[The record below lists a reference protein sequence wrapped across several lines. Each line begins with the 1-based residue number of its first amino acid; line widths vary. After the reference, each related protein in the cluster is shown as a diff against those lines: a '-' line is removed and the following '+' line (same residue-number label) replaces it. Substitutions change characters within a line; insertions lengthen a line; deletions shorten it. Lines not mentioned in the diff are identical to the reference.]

1 MTNDKFDADLKS
13 HRRFGLLAFMLL
25 FGFGGIWATSAPI
38 DGAAIATGIVTVKS
52 YSKVVQHLEGGI
64 IKDIFVENGAMVEA
78 NQPILEIDNTQSLTE
93 LEAQNQRLLS
103 LRTWE
108 TRLEAERDGR
118 DTLVYPSSFD
128 LLGERAREDMD
139 GQIQIFNARRS
150 ARAGSIEI
158 LEQRIEQLQSQIR
171 GYRGLQASKEKLT
184 ASYNEELVDIGEL
197 LSQGFSD
204 KNRLRELERNVS
216 VLEGE
221 IAELTATIGST
232 EVAIGEA
239 RLQILQEEKEF
250 QNDVVSE
257 LRDVQTE
264 INVGVEVATA
274 LEDVVSR
281 TIVRAPDSGIVN
293 GLQFHTIA
301 GVIAPGMKILDIDS
315 EDQMNLYF
323 QTKKRKILPRSQNQ
337 KNYFQL
343 LNSKDIVFAYG
354 PAGTGKTFLAVAK
367 AVASLQ
373 QGLVKKIILSRPA
386 VEAGE
391 KLGFL
396 PGDLKEKVDPFLRP
410 IYDALYEM
418 MPYDQVEK
426 KLANNTIE
434 IAPIAFMRGRT
445 LEDCY
450 IILDEAQNT
459 TKIQMKMFLTRLG
472 KNSKMV
478 VVGDNTQI
486 DLISKNES
494 GLIEASIKLKNIDD
508 IGFIELDQRDVIR
521 HEVVRKIINVYEDK
535 NSN

>member
-1 MTNDKFDADLKS
+1 MSDLNYSLDIELSDNNYLPNLFGVNDKNIQILEKINNVQIKYRGNKIKIIGTKS
-13 HRRFGLLAFMLL
+13 SIKDTKEEILLL
-25 FGFGGIWATSAPI
+25 FEQAKKG
-38 DGAAIATGIVTVKS
+38 
-52 YSKVVQHLEGGI
+52 
-64 IKDIFVENGAMVEA
+64 
-78 NQPILEIDNTQSLTE
+78 LEIDE
-93 LEAQNQRLLS
+93 DKIM
-103 LRTWE
+103 E
-108 TRLEAERDGR
+108 TR
-118 DTLVYPSSFD
+118 S
-128 LLGERAREDMD
+128 
-139 GQIQIFNARRS
+139 
-150 ARAGSIEI
+150 
-158 LEQRIEQLQSQIR
+158 
-171 GYRGLQASKEKLT
+171 
-184 ASYNEELVDIGEL
+184 
-197 LSQGFSD
+197 
-204 KNRLRELERNVS
+204 
-216 VLEGE
+216 
-221 IAELTATIGST
+221 
-232 EVAIGEA
+232 
-239 RLQILQEEKEF
+239 
-250 QNDVVSE
+250 
-257 LRDVQTE
+257 
-264 INVGVEVATA
+264 
-274 LEDVVSR
+274 
-281 TIVRAPDSGIVN
+281 
-293 GLQFHTIA
+293 
-301 GVIAPGMKILDIDS
+301 MKILKIDPD
-315 EDQMNLYF
+315 DQMNLFF

-426 KLANNTIE
+426 KIANNTIE

-494 GLIEASIKLKNIDD
+494 GLIEASIKLKKIDD

-521 HEVVRKIINVYEDK
+521 HEVVRKIINAYEDK